1 LIYFQIFIP
10 VAFAPFGCSCY
21 DLLCIIRKAQD
32 MTNTSNTSN
41 SITRITLSS
50 DNFLTGTRRTLMHFL
65 WAFAMVA
72 FAITSIYVG
81 WAFFDYL
88 NSGVAGVEGRWQADN
103 TIRIVVTDENT
114 RASIQDGDTL
124 LLRDGE
130 PLPPRSAYLRSEQV
144 IIYGAFA
151 TSTTLTV
158 QTADAPP
165 REVTVSLS
173 VEVDPIMNL
182 LVEMGIS
189 RNTAM
194 IVRTGIE
201 VLWLA
206 LFWGMAVFI
215 LLQRPDDGMVIA
227 VSVATIAL
235 GMRFSGI
242 DYLRW
247 LPPYETNMHILL
259 GSIVFYYST
268 VILRLPNGRLMP
280 RVVSLL
286 ILIAIGLLYT
296 NRQTNTVPFFTR
308 GNFLIF
314 DTPLSALMFLVQ
326 FYRYRH
332 YYTSVQRQQSKWLLL
347 GIGFA
352 FFLYYSR
359 LVIEGII
366 IAPSPLLILFFTIAT
381 RISIIA
387 VPICLLIAMLRY
399 RLYDADYILNRGLVY
414 GVASMCLLAFFAVVT
429 LLIRQVMG
437 ENRLSDVALLGV
449 GIGLGVAFNP
459 LRQRIQHVIDRRFFR
474 LRLDLNQLAKL
485 DQTRRLAGVAGDL
498 DGITFDDYRIESLF
512 ARGGMGEVYKARRG
526 SQQVAFK
533 VLSTNS
539 KSTPEVVAR
548 FQREMTILSQINHPN
563 IVHFLG
569 GGHRE
574 GTHYLAMEFLQ
585 GSDLNDYLK
594 TKEILRLDEALLI
607 LRDIASALD
616 YLHGLGYV
624 HRDVKPANIVIQD
637 TRAVLTDFG
646 LIRPV
651 NNNDPITMGAVVGTL
666 DYTAPEQIADG
677 EHIDHRADIYA
688 LGIVTY
694 QMLTGEKPFKGNVGQ
709 LVFSQLNEPAPNIG
723 VLRPDLS
730 PDFRRALL
738 KAMEK
743 DPKARYNSAGEFV
756 TALGGDK

>member
-1 LIYFQIFIP
+1 
-10 VAFAPFGCSCY
+10 
-21 DLLCIIRKAQD
+21 
-32 MTNTSNTSN
+32 MTNTTSTV
-41 SITRITLSS
+41 TRITLSS
-50 DNFLTGTRRTLMHFL
+50 DNFLTGPRRHLMHFL
-65 WAFAMVA
+65 WAFAMLA
-72 FAITSIYVG
+72 FIITSIYVG

-103 TIRIVVTDENT
+103 TIRLLITDVNVG
-114 RASIQDGDTL
+114 ASVQDGDTL
-124 LLRDGE
+124 LLRDGN
-130 PLPPRSAYLRSEQV
+130 PLPPRSLYLRSDQV
-144 IIYGAFA
+144 ILYGAYG
-151 TSTTLTV
+151 SNTTLTI
-158 QTADAPP
+158 QSGDAPP
-165 REVTVSLS
+165 REVMLGLSL
-173 VEVDPIMNL
+173 EADPIMRL

-189 RNTAM
+189 RTTAM
-194 IVRTGIE
+194 LIRTMIE
-201 VLWLA
+201 VLWLL

-247 LPPYETNMHILL
+247 LPPYQDNMHILL
-259 GSIVFYYST
+259 GCIVFYYST
-268 VILRLPNGRLMP
+268 VIMRLPNGRLMP
-280 RVVSLL
+280 RAVSLL

-296 NRQTNTVPFFTR
+296 NRHTNTVPFLTR
-308 GNFLIF
+308 NTFLLV
-314 DTPLSALMFLVQ
+314 DSSLTLSMLVVQ

-352 FFLYYSR
+352 FFLYYTL
-359 LVIEGII
+359 LVVQGII
-366 IAPSPLLILFFTIAT
+366 VAPSPLLLLFFTIIT

-414 GVASMCLLAFFAVVT
+414 GVASMCLLAFFAVVA
-429 LLIRQVMG
+429 LAIRQVMG

-485 DQTRRLAGVAGDL
+485 DQTRRLAGVHGEL
-498 DGITFDDYRIESLF
+498 DGITFEEYRIESLF

-533 VLSTNS
+533 VLSPNT

-548 FQREMTILSQINHPN
+548 FKREMTILSQINHPN

-594 TKEILRLDEALLI
+594 TKEFLRLDEALLI

-651 NNNDPITMGAVVGTL
+651 HNDDPITMGAVVGTL

-709 LVFSQLNEPAPNIG
+709 LVFAQLNEPAPNIG
-723 VLRPDLS
+723 ILRPDLS

-743 DPKARYNSAGEFV
+743 DPKSRYKSAGEFV
-756 TALGGDK
+756 GALGV